1 MSKIQVVKIIKDIE
15 ENNLVKTFLFKYSR
29 ETIPGQFFMIWIPGI
44 DEIPMSVSYIYK
56 EMKGITFK
64 KVGEA
69 TDALFRSKKGD
80 RIGIR
85 GPYGNGF
92 PIAGKH
98 ILFVGGGTG
107 IAMIA
112 PAIELAKIKG
122 ITLTV
127 VIGVKTSSELFF
139 VERLK
144 KCSSNFFITTDD
156 GTIGYRGIASDLA
169 KKIVTQETFT
179 SILTC
184 GPELMM
190 KKIYQIS
197 GNTPFY
203 ASLERYIKCGIGICG
218 QCCVGPGLR
227 VCVEGPIFDR
237 KTLGNIKD
245 FGWYK
250 RDASGR
256 KVFLDE
262 QGVV

>member
-139 VERLK
+139 VE
-144 KCSSNFFITTDD
+144 
-156 GTIGYRGIASDLA
+156 
-169 KKIVTQETFT
+169 
-179 SILTC
+179 
-184 GPELMM
+184 
-190 KKIYQIS
+190 
-197 GNTPFY
+197 
-203 ASLERYIKCGIGICG
+203 
-218 QCCVGPGLR
+218 
-227 VCVEGPIFDR
+227 
-237 KTLGNIKD
+237 
-245 FGWYK
+245 
-250 RDASGR
+250 
-256 KVFLDE
+256 
-262 QGVV
+262 